1 MHQCTGLV
9 LVRVVLLLKLYSSQ
23 GKVSK
28 LYFSQLL
35 CLFRNTV
42 VSQLHCKMYLVF
54 YFNLVLGAWHLCWTP
69 QFNLIETAFI
79 FYKFEIKRVFIDSPV
94 SNLPFYCMSVM

>member
-1 MHQCTGLV
+1 MHQCIGLV

-28 LYFSQLL
+28 LYFCPLL

-42 VSQLHCKMYLVF
+42 SLNCTVKCTWCLI
-54 YFNLVLGAWHLCWTP
+54 FNLVLGFWHLCWMSP
-69 QFNLIETAFI
+69 RFIQSETAVI
-79 FYKFEIKRVFIDSPV
+79 FYKYEIKRVFIESPA
-94 SNLPFYCMSVM
+94 SNLPFYCT

>member
-1 MHQCTGLV
+1 MRQCIGLV
-9 LVRVVLLLKLYSSQ
+9 LVQVVLLLKLYSSQ

-28 LYFSQLL
+28 LYFSPLL

-54 YFNLVLGAWHLCWTP
+54 YF
-69 QFNLIETAFI
+69 
-79 FYKFEIKRVFIDSPV
+79 
-94 SNLPFYCMSVM
+94 

>member
-54 YFNLVLGAWHLCWTP
+54 YFELGFRSLAFVLDTP
-69 QFNLIETAFI
+69 VYSDRDC
-79 FYKFEIKRVFIDSPV
+79 FYF
-94 SNLPFYCMSVM
+94 L

>member
-1 MHQCTGLV
+1 MHQCIGLV
-9 LVRVVLLLKLYSSQ
+9 LVQVVLLLKLYSSQ

-42 VSQLHCKMYLVF
+42 VSQLHCKMYLVS
-54 YFNLVLGAWHLCWTP
+54 YFQCGLRGL
-69 QFNLIETAFI
+69 AFLL
-79 FYKFEIKRVFIDSPV
+79 DT
-94 SNLPFYCMSVM
+94 SVYSERDCCYFL